1 MSRSG
6 LVPRPLDPES
16 SALTVRPLSLI
27 SKIVTLVEIISHEY
41 PSPGIEL
48 RLKSLHLHCF
58 RKQADIM
65 LVNCAQV

>member
-1 MSRSG
+1 MNWAG

-27 SKIVTLVEIISHEY
+27 SKIVTVVEMISDEY
-41 PSPGIEL
+41 PSPVIEL
-48 RLKSLHLHCF
+48 RLESLHLHRL

-65 LVNCAQV
+65 LGNYAQV